1 MTNYET
7 IKSIELAEAVNRLKK
22 AMNCQRVETYQ
33 DAIQHKGKTLY
44 SVNRARQ
51 NTAKMTVGY

>member
-7 IKSIELAEAVNRLKK
+7 IKSIELTEAVNRLKK
-22 AMNCQRVETYQ
+22 AMNCQRVEIYQ

-44 SVNRARQ
+44 SVNRTRQ